1 MTVQSADGV
10 KGTLIR
16 SFDGRY
22 YFRVYHKPDHFED
35 YELQHSDLTVVVDDQ
50 DAFLY
55 ADDLGQRLDHSPQ
68 TLGNVDDTLRNS
80 STYFGNNP

>member
-22 YFRVYHKPDHFED
+22 YFRVYHDQDRFED
-35 YELQHSDLTVVVDDQ
+35 YELQHSDLTVVIADR

-68 TLGNVDDTLRNS
+68 TLGNVDDTLRNR